1 MSSFFTGKDDS
12 AVEELLSQAKDQYV
26 LEQVAKI
33 NCSGF
38 TDDTALPTNPE
49 TRLRRLKSLPVS
61 RTDSVSSSPKKLLS
75 HSNSMASHPEKK
87 YRGNVSS
94 VSSFSIQVGKSCP
107 LDSSVEET
115 QIFSKTKRNQ
125 SVKSRGG
132 LGESSGS
139 KRIGSSS
146 SRFSC
151 GNVSSTGSSS
161 SRFSREGNI
170 STATKTLK
178 LPC

>member
-1 MSSFFTGKDDS
+1 
-12 AVEELLSQAKDQYV
+12 
-26 LEQVAKI
+26 
-33 NCSGF
+33 
-38 TDDTALPTNPE
+38 
-49 TRLRRLKSLPVS
+49 
-61 RTDSVSSSPKKLLS
+61 
-75 HSNSMASHPEKK
+75 MASHPEKK